1 MVIPM
6 GDVAATRL
14 PPRQQANIAEPLANG
29 GYLGVARTLLRTEA
43 LL

>member
-6 GDVAATRL
+6 GDVAATKL
-14 PPRQQANIAEPLANG
+14 PPRQQANIAESPANG
-29 GYLGVARTLLRTEA
+29 GYLGVAEA